1 MEYVL
6 LTQHYT
12 YNQITHINY
21 GIGLIDKNDPEGVL
35 IDAVTDLSTNKNE
48 VLHLIKLC
56 NRLSL
61 DPIHLWDIV
70 NDFLA
75 TK

>member
-12 YNQITHINY
+12 YNQITRINY

-61 DPIHLWDIV
+61 DPIHLRDIV
-70 NDFLA
+70 NDFLT